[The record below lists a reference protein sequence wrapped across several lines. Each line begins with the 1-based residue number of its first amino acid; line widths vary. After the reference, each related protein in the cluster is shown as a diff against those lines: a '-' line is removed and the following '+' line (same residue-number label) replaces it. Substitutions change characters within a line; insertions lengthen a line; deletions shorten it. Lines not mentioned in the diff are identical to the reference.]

1 MYIYIYII
9 CMMINI
15 AHLLSTS
22 TSGQQGELRTSSM
35 HSTLKAT
42 GEVVAWQKLKQDF
55 ERGSQGER
63 DPPGE
68 FNLSRFQRKYCLK
81 LLTKVQ

>member
-1 MYIYIYII
+1 
-9 CMMINI
+9 MMINI

-55 ERGSQGER
+55 
-63 DPPGE
+63 
-68 FNLSRFQRKYCLK
+68 
-81 LLTKVQ
+81 